1 MTSLVTFRNSS
12 MIPASDSLIRR
23 ARTPVL
29 LVCFALL
36 VSGCIFRDRS
46 DEYRRTGSIKPITLP
61 EGVRS
66 VPLEPLYP
74 IPEVQRGEG
83 SFYDLQTDGFEV
95 PRPEPMSAEAEKSK
109 IKIQKVGE
117 RRWILAEAPTSQ
129 VWPLAQ
135 SFFSSYGIE
144 IAQSLPTTG
153 LVQTGWV
160 VFKADETTKSQFQIR
175 IEQGLRPDTTEI
187 HVLQHEVV
195 ADARELGAWPA
206 RSTNPEREGWML
218 DELANA
224 LAADIENRAASLLG
238 QSVGGAVK
246 AELFMDGAEPAL
258 RLRLSES
265 RAWATVAHAMS
276 REGYLL
282 WDEDSERKLYYVQF
296 RDPAKERNWFIRL
309 FTFEPASA
317 AKETPY
323 KLNDLLTHLAPK
335 EEVRGLFGDL
345 PGVVFGEP
353 LEKGLGYLV
362 VLRPEAGDV
371 IVRVRDHSGARLE
384 LAENK
389 RMLAVM
395 RRNLI

>member
-1 MTSLVTFRNSS
+1 MTPASNSLV
-12 MIPASDSLIRR
+12 RR

-29 LVCFALL
+29 LVLFALL

-46 DEYRRTGSIKPITLP
+46 EEYRRSGSIKSITLP
-61 EGVRS
+61 EGVTS

-74 IPEVQRGEG
+74 IPEVQVSQTGES
-83 SFYDLQTDGFEV
+83 SFYNLEDDGFEV
-95 PRPEPMSAEAEKSK
+95 PRPEPMSAEAEQSK

-117 RRWILAEAPTSQ
+117 RRWIFAEAPTSQ

-135 SFFSSYGIE
+135 SFFSSYGID
-144 IAQSLPTTG
+144 IAQSVPATG
-153 LVQTGWV
+153 LVQTDWV
-160 VFKADETTKSQFQIR
+160 VFKSDESTKSQFQIR
-175 IEQGLRPDTTEI
+175 IEQGLRPDTTEV
-187 HVLQHEVV
+187 HVLQHQVP
-195 ADARELGAWPA
+195 ANAKELGSWPE
-206 RSTNPEREGWML
+206 RSTNPEREAWFL

-265 RAWATVAHAMS
+265 RAWATVAHAMT
-276 REGYLL
+276 RDGYLL
-282 WDEDSERKLYYVQF
+282 WDEDSERTLYYVQF
-296 RDPAKERNWFIRL
+296 RDPAKKSNWFVRL

-317 AKETPY
+317 ATETRY
-323 KLNDLLTHLAPK
+323 KIRDLLTHLAAK
-335 EEVRGLFGDL
+335 EEVRALFGDL

-362 VLRPEAGDV
+362 VLRPEGGDV

-384 LAENK
+384 LADNK
-389 RMLAVM
+389 RMLAVI

>member
-1 MTSLVTFRNSS
+1 MISATISLVSH
-12 MIPASDSLIRR
+12 
-23 ARTPVL
+23 ARTPAL
-29 LVCFALL
+29 LVLFALL

-46 DEYRRTGSIKPITLP
+46 DDYRRTGSIKPIRLP
-61 EGVRS
+61 EGVTS
-66 VPLEPLYP
+66 VPLEPLYA
-74 IPEVQRGEG
+74 IPEVQQGES
-83 SFYDLQTDGFEV
+83 SFYDIQTDGFEV

-129 VWPLAQ
+129 IWPLAQ
-135 SFFSSYGIE
+135 NFFSNYGIQV
-144 IAQSLPTTG
+144 AQSVPATG
-153 LVQTGWV
+153 LVLTDWV

-187 HVLQHEVV
+187 HVLQHQVT

-206 RSTNPEREGWML
+206 RSTNPEREAWLL

-224 LAADIENRAASLLG
+224 LAADIDNRAASLLG
-238 QSVGGAVK
+238 QSVGGEVK

-258 RLRLSES
+258 RLRLNES
-265 RAWATVAHAMS
+265 RAWATVAHAMN
-276 REGYLL
+276 RDGYQL
-282 WDEDSERKLYYVQF
+282 WDEDSERKIYYVQF
-296 RDPAKERNWFIRL
+296 NDPAKKRNWFIRL

-323 KLNDLLTHLAPK
+323 KLNDLLTHLETK
-335 EEVRGLFGDL
+335 EEVRTLFGDL
-345 PGVVFGEP
+345 PGVEFGEP

-362 VLRPEAGDV
+362 VLQADGGDMV
-371 IVRVRDHSGARLE
+371 VKVRDHRGARLD
-384 LAENK
+384 LADNK
-389 RMLAVM
+389 RMLAVL

>member
-1 MTSLVTFRNSS
+1 MISATISLVSH
-12 MIPASDSLIRR
+12 

-29 LVCFALL
+29 LVLFALL

-46 DEYRRTGSIKPITLP
+46 DEYLRTGSIKPIRLP
-61 EGVRS
+61 EGVTS
-66 VPLEPLYP
+66 VPLEPLYA
-74 IPEVQRGEG
+74 IPEVQQGEN
-83 SFYDLQTDGFEV
+83 SFYDMQSDGFEV

-129 VWPLAQ
+129 IWPLAQ
-135 SFFSSYGIE
+135 NFFSNYGIQV
-144 IAQSLPTTG
+144 AQSVPSTG
-153 LVQTGWV
+153 LVLTDWV
-160 VFKADETTKSQFQIR
+160 EFKSDESTKSQFQIR

-187 HVLQHEVV
+187 HVLQHQVL
-195 ADARELGAWPA
+195 ANASELGAWPA
-206 RSTNPEREGWML
+206 RSTNPEREAWLL

-224 LAADIENRAASLLG
+224 LAADIDNRAASLLG
-238 QSVGGAVK
+238 QSVGGQVK

-276 REGYLL
+276 RDGYQL
-282 WDEDSERKLYYVQF
+282 WDEDSERKVYYVQF
-296 RDPAKERNWFIRL
+296 RDPAKKRNWFMRL

-317 AKETPY
+317 AAETPY
-323 KLNDLLTHLAPK
+323 KLKDLLTHLEGK
-335 EEVRGLFGDL
+335 EEVRALFGDL
-345 PGVVFGEP
+345 PGVEFGDP

-362 VLRPEAGDV
+362 VLRAEGGDMV
-371 IVRVRDHSGARLE
+371 VKVRDHRGARLG
-384 LAENK
+384 LADNK
-389 RMLAVM
+389 RLLAVM